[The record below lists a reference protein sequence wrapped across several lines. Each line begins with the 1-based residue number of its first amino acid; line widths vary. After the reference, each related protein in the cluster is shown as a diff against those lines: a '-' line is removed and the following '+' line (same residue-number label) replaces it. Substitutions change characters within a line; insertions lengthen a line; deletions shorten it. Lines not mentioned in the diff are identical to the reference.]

1 MTELQIP
8 SHDNSSFSSYVAYP
22 ESEKAPTIIVIQ
34 EIFGINQEI
43 REKCDELAGKGYVAV
58 APDLFWRQERGVELT
73 DKTDEEWQ
81 KAFSLM
87 QGFDADLGIKDIQSA
102 IDFIRKQPYSNGKV
116 GAIGYCL
123 GGKLAY
129 LTATRTDADCSVG
142 YYGVGIEDML
152 DEAVNIKNSLLLHIA
167 EEDEFVDK
175 DAQAKIKEGL
185 KDHENVTLYSYP
197 GANHAFARGN
207 GIHYHEESAK
217 AANARTDEFLK
228 AAL

>member
-1 MTELQIP
+1 MDLQIP
-8 SHDNSSFSSYVAYP
+8 SHDNKSFGGYAAYP
-22 ESEKAPTIIVIQ
+22 DSGRAPTVIVIQ
-34 EIFGINQEI
+34 EIFGINEEM
-43 REKCDELAGKGYVAV
+43 REKCDQLAAQGYVAI
-58 APDLFWRQERGVELT
+58 APDLFWRQEPGIELT

-81 KAFSLM
+81 KAFALM
-87 QGFDADLGIKDIQSA
+87 QGFDVDLGVRDLQST

-142 YYGVGIEDML
+142 YYGVCIQDL
-152 DEAVNIKNSLLLHIA
+152 LNEAENIQNPLLLHIA

-175 DAQAKIKEGL
+175 DAQEKIRKSL
-185 KDHENVTLYSYP
+185 KDHEKVTIYSYP

-207 GIHYHEESAK
+207 GIHYHDESAK
-217 AANARTDEFLK
+217 TANKRTEVFLK
-228 AAL
+228 SHL